1 MSLVI
6 KAKPPVH
13 PALVALFDERA
24 KSVENRIAD
33 LITRF
38 AGSMPFIYV
47 HVIWFT
53 LWIALGVEEF
63 PYGLLTM
70 IVSLEAVFLSTF
82 VMISQNRADEKRQ
95 AVADREWQTVQLEQR
110 QNEELI
116 DLSTQVLTL
125 TREVHRIATALER
138 GTQTQSG

>member
-1 MSLVI
+1 MSLMTR
-6 KAKPPVH
+6 ARPPINPV
-13 PALVALFDERA
+13 LVAHFDERA
-24 KSVENRIAD
+24 KSFQNRVAD

-53 LWIALGVEEF
+53 LWIALGVEDF

-70 IVSLEAVFLSTF
+70 IVSLEAVFLSAF

-95 AVADREWQTVQLEQR
+95 VIADQEWKTVQLEQH

-116 DLSTQVLTL
+116 NISNQILELT
-125 TREVHRIATALER
+125 TEVHRITTDRAPEDGRST
-138 GTQTQSG
+138 